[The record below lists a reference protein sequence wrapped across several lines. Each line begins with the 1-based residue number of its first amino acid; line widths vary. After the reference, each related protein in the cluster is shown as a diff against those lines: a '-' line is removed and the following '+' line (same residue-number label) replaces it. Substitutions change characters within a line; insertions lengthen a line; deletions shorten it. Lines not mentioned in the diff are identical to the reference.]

1 MFRFLKQPYPLLTIR
16 ERLIYS
22 ILISSFIYFFLRLL
36 EPFDLN
42 LLHSAAREWIIF
54 GYAINAL
61 LLLLII
67 YVSAPIV
74 LGKLFSELKWNVWRE
89 LIWMITIL
97 CFIGIWLAVYEHLI
111 QTRRLSLFT
120 ILETVLKTLVIGIFP
135 IVSMVLL
142 NQIRLLK
149 KNIRR
154 ANALN
159 ARIDIKS
166 RGDIEESDQVIT
178 ILSDNKSENFQS
190 RADDIIF
197 FAADGNYVDVYYQ
210 TQQGVERTILRTTIS
225 RVASQLIK
233 EDHFIRCHRS
243 YIVNLRQILSV
254 NGNASGLMLSF
265 NNTEKTVPVAR
276 RNIIDFKDKFQQMA

>member
-1 MFRFLKQPYPLLTIR
+1 MFPFLKQPYPLLTFR

-22 ILISSFIYFFLRLL
+22 VVISSFIYLFLRLL

-42 LLHSAAREWIIF
+42 LLESENREWIIL
-54 GYAINAL
+54 GYAFNAFL
-61 LLLLII
+61 LLFIF
-67 YVSAPIV
+67 YFSAPIV
-74 LGKLFSELKWNVWRE
+74 FGKLFSEIKWNVWRE

-97 CFIGIWLAVYEHLI
+97 CFIGIWLAIYEHLI

-120 ILETVLKTLVIGIFP
+120 IFETVLKTLVIGVLP
-135 IVSMVLL
+135 ISGMVLL

-149 KNIRR
+149 KNIRQ
-154 ANALN
+154 ANSLN
-159 ARIDIKS
+159 ARID
-166 RGDIEESDQVIT
+166 RIEMRVEKTDQEIT
-178 ILSDNKSENFQS
+178 IESDNKSENFQGNV
-190 RADDIIF
+190 DDILF
-197 FAADGNYVDVYYQ
+197 LVADGNYVDVYYQ
-210 TQQGVERTILRTTIS
+210 TQQGVERTILRTTFTK
-225 RVASQLIK
+225 VASQLLK